1 MYVDIILKVNIAYY
15 ITLKLIQT
23 SVQVNIEVLDD
34 NGANPNV
41 NPTRILNTQANLQ
54 SPQISSNFSSDT
66 TVDEDGSNVI
76 LLLYATRTECA
87 TNYYQLNCSVYCI
100 PTNDSIGH
108 CTCDTHGNKI
118 CLPDY
123 TNISNNCL
131 DGMLSVA

>member
-1 MYVDIILKVNIAYY
+1 M
-15 ITLKLIQT
+15 IQT
-23 SVQVNIEVLDD
+23 NVQVNIEVLDD
-34 NGANPNV
+34 DGVSPNV
-41 NPTRILNTQANLQ
+41 NPTCILNTQANLQ

-108 CTCDTHGNKI
+108 CICDNT
-118 CLPDY
+118 
-123 TNISNNCL
+123 
-131 DGMLSVA
+131 SVIIV